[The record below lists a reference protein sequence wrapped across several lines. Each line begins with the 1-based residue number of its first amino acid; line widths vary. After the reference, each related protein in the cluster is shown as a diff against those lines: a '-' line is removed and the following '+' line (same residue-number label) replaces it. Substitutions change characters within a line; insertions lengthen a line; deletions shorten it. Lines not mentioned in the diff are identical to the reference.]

1 MFFRRLQSYKNLF
14 LAMQDRQEWMK
25 QMPVPKLQKWFKFIQ
40 LIMGSETVNAVPFP
54 NSVSKVIVPL

>member
-14 LAMQDRQEWMK
+14 LADAGQTGMDETNAH
-25 QMPVPKLQKWFKFIQ
+25 PEASEALQIYS

-54 NSVSKVIVPL
+54 NSVSKIIVPL